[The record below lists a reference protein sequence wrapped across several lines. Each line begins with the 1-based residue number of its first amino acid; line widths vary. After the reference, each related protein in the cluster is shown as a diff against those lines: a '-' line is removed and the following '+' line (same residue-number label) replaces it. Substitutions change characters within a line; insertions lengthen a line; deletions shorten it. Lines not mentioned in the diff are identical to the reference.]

1 MNEPRSAFALPLA
14 ASAVA
19 FSILAC
25 ATKSS
30 PPAGASSPAAGA
42 ATGAQASASAQPGPS
57 GAAAHAGT
65 TGGNPETSAGTAQAG
80 SSASN
85 GATSVSAKPGASG
98 SSSTSSTTSSTSGSS
113 TPTGGST
120 SSAPASGSA
129 FPAQEGWVVETPTSG
144 MRKAQFRLPHAE
156 KDADDASLVV
166 YYFGTQAGTLQ
177 ANIDRWCGQF
187 EQPDGKKSSDVLK
200 SSTRTVNGISV
211 HEIDLSGTYVAE
223 TAPGSGE
230 RVHKDGWRMLAAVF
244 EAKDG
249 PYYAKL
255 VGPSGTI
262 GKWEASFRKFV
273 EAARPGGGG

>member
-1 MNEPRSAFALPLA
+1 MNEPRSAFAPGLA

-30 PPAGASSPAAGA
+30 PPAGASSPAAGT
-42 ATGAQASASAQPGPS
+42 ATGAQASAQPGSS
-57 GAAAHAGT
+57 GAAAHAGA
-65 TGGNPETSAGTAQAG
+65 TGGSPETSAGTAQAG
-80 SSASN
+80 SSAS
-85 GATSVSAKPGASG
+85 T
-98 SSSTSSTTSSTSGSS
+98 
-113 TPTGGST
+113 
-120 SSAPASGSA
+120 A
-129 FPAQEGWVVETPTSG
+129 FPTQEGWVVETPTSG

-156 KDADDASLVV
+156 TDTDDASLVV

-273 EAARPGGGG
+273 ETARPGGGG